1 MMATSVLSSELQE
14 LVQNEL
20 LWDPEVTS
28 SSIGV
33 TSKDGVVTLSGFV
46 PSYAERMAAE
56 RAALRVYGTR
66 GVANDLTVKLA
77 GDRIDPDIAKDAVD
91 ALKFNLSVPK
101 TVKVAVRD
109 AHVTLEGTCEWWFQR
124 NAAENAVR
132 HLAGVKGVNNFI
144 TIKPRVSPEMV
155 KAKIE
160 AALRRSAELDAK
172 DVNVVAVGGK
182 VTLSG
187 HVRSYAERLEAERA
201 AWAAPGV
208 TTVENDIFI
217 TP

>member
-1 MMATSVLSSELQE
+1 MATSVLSSELQE